1 MTITANLAYA
11 YPQLILAIGAL
22 VLLVLGAFAPKQTT
36 LVAGGGVLVLAAAA
50 VAAATKPL
58 GAAFGGAL

>member
-11 YPQLILAIGAL
+11 YPQLILAIGAM

-36 LVAGGGVLVLAAAA
+36 LVAGLFGVFM
-50 VAAATKPL
+50 AATPACDCCCAVL
-58 GAAFGGAL
+58 MSCA